1 MGGANLGGAKV
12 GGCGFFF
19 TELAITDD
27 GCGGNGGRGP
37 TLSPD
42 RLLSNNEIVVKN
54 SVQHNH
60 NSYSSHLCSEGGKAG
75 LTGFTTGLAGLV
87 GLIDPVGLVL

>member
-12 GGCGFFF
+12 GRCGFFF

-54 SVQHNH
+54 SVQPIKT
-60 NSYSSHLCSEGGKAG
+60 L
-75 LTGFTTGLAGLV
+75 LTCVVRVAKLV
-87 GLIDPVGLVL
+87 